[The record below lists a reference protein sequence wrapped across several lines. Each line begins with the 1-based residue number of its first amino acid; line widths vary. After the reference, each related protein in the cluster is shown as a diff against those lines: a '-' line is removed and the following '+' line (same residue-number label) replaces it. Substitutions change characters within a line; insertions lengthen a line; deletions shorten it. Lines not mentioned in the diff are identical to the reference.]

1 MILLIPYTVSN
12 RIYGMSEATILM
24 VPLKMTLWTLK
35 VALWVA
41 LGFLVFIFMM
51 AKQPQ

>member
-1 MILLIPYTVSN
+1 
-12 RIYGMSEATILM
+12 MSEATILM
-24 VPLKMTLWTLK
+24 VPLKMTLWALK

-41 LGFLVFIFMM
+41 FGFLVFIFMM